1 MADQWL
7 NVKTQY
13 KFIFLHKPP
22 YEVEK
27 WAYHSM
33 TEERS
38 SPFVKLMSKHRVDH
52 VFCGHIHAYSTTT
65 YEGVEYTVTGGGG
78 ASLHKHFGE
87 MESVNHYVVIDILPD
102 SVKMRVARLIAEKK

>member
-1 MADQWL
+1 M
-7 NVKTQY
+7 
-13 KFIFLHKPP
+13 
-22 YEVEK
+22 
-27 WAYHSM
+27 
-33 TEERS
+33 
-38 SPFVKLMSKHRVDH
+38 KLMSKHRVDH